1 MRARTT
7 AAIAAALMILSAGCT
22 TTPESGAADADLTPV
37 TVVLDWTPNTNH
49 LGLYV
54 AQERGYFTQAGLDV
68 TIVEPGEASGLSL
81 VAAGKADVAY
91 SVAESLVP
99 ARAKGAD
106 VVSVAAVLRRNTSS
120 LISLR
125 SAGIERPR
133 DLAGRTYGSYGSA
146 LEEALVRR
154 LVACDGGDPDAVE
167 LAPLVSD
174 DFRVGL
180 TQEQFDAA
188 WVFEGWDT
196 IRLRDV
202 DGLDVTTIPFADH
215 TECIPDWYTPLLATS
230 EKVLAERPGVV
241 DRLVAAIGRGY
252 DDAVADPQAAA
263 DALLEAVPE
272 LDRELVSRS
281 AAYLAGEIAAP
292 GKPWGWQDPEVWRE
306 FLAFLEE
313 EGLVERGLTAEELW
327 TDDLVG

>member
-1 MRARTT
+1 MRARTAAAFT
-7 AAIAAALMILSAGCT
+7 AALIALSAGCAA
-22 TTPESGAADADLTPV
+22 PPQSGAVEGDLTPV

-54 AQERGYFTQAGLDV
+54 AQDRGYFAEAGLDV

-81 VAAGKADVAY
+81 VAAGQADVAY
-91 SVAESLVP
+91 SVAEALVP

-120 LISLR
+120 LIGLS
-125 SAGIERPR
+125 SAGIGRPR

-180 TQEQFDAA
+180 TQGQFDVA

-202 DGLDVTTIPFADH
+202 DGLDVASIPFADH
-215 TECIPDWYTPLLATS
+215 TDCIPDWYTPLLATS
-230 EKVLAERPGVV
+230 ETVLAERPGVV
-241 DRLVAAIGRGY
+241 EKLVAAVGRGY
-252 DDAVADPQAAA
+252 EDAVADPQAAA
-263 DALLEAVPE
+263 DTLLEAVPE
-272 LDRELVSRS
+272 LDRELVSLS
-281 AAYLAGEIAAP
+281 AAYLAAEITAP
-292 GKPWGWQDPEVWRE
+292 GKSWGWQDPEVWRE

-313 EGLVERGLTAEELW
+313 EGLVEPGLTAEELW
-327 TDDLVG
+327 TDDLLG